1 MPLNTPESSAH
12 TPLLDR
18 RKFGAVALTTAMAG
32 LVELLRPV
40 EQKKNSLQ
48 RTPLADLETSKRLD
62 MNADETEKI
71 WRMGAAQY
79 MQDLRRRGFDL
90 LKESDPLEEKVECV
104 DERQEDGLTEC
115 VAGLGVHVNAVQR
128 AEIARGI
135 VDSAVS
141 KYVVQ
146 RRKGKEIPINIRLT
160 WHGEGMCGAATL
172 ACKQEDPNKHF
183 SAEEIDKKAEQGAM
197 LLQAEIARQLQGM
210 QMSHACI
217 VTVQQ
222 VPPETVLH
230 ADGHPAGVT
239 LINVDPNMEFNR
251 DGEPLL
257 TYGTSVT
264 ISRRQG
270 IADAVLTGKIQMGN
284 HGRKHAYRQQKG
296 HHDDEHAQH
305 EELKQTDRP
314 LYVVHGPSQLV
325 GAVRDDLL
333 RALKELP
340 EDEAL
345 KIFGAVHIVATD
357 NRPKKIIS

>member
-1 MPLNTPESSAH
+1 MNTPAPHSHEPILS
-12 TPLLDR
+12 R
-18 RKFGAVALTTAMAG
+18 RQFGALVLAG
-32 LVELLRPV
+32 TMGGAVELLRPD
-40 EQKKNSLQ
+40 EQKKGPPKRSPLVSLKAAQ
-48 RTPLADLETSKRLD
+48 RLA
-62 MNADETEKI
+62 MNAEETEKI
-71 WRMGAAQY
+71 WRMGAARY

-115 VAGLGVHVNAVQR
+115 VAGLGVHVNAMQR
-128 AEIARGI
+128 TEIARGI
-135 VDSAVS
+135 VQSAVA
-141 KYVVQ
+141 KYKEQ
-146 RRKGKEIPINIRLT
+146 RKKGRDVPVRIRLT

-172 ACKQEDPNKHF
+172 ACKQDDPNKHF
-183 SAEEIDKKAEQGAM
+183 TAEEIDKKAEQGA
-197 LLQAEIARQLQGM
+197 LQLATEITSQLKALGM
-210 QMSHACI
+210 DHACL
-217 VTVQQ
+217 VSVDQ

-239 LINVDPNMEFNR
+239 LINVDPEMVFNR

-284 HGRKHAYRQQKG
+284 HGRKHAYRQNG

-333 RALKELP
+333 RALKQLP

-345 KIFGAVHIVATD
+345 NIFGDVHVVTTD